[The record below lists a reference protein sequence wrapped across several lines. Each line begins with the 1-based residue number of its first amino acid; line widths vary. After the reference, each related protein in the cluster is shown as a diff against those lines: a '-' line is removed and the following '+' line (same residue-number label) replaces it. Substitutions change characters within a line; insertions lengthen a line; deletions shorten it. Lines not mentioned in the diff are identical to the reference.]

1 MASPH
6 IVTAVPYIF
15 GAEFE
20 EMAPVV
26 QKYVLEGMSAWT
38 KQDDAYPS
46 LDGEIDL
53 GGRRADAWLWY
64 GQWAHHWQ
72 NTLCLKVSQ
81 PTSAEFGDDKH
92 FVYDVVVVSK
102 TCLCLKTVEG
112 GGGGGVGVL
121 FYLKT

>member
-1 MASPH
+1 MALPR
-6 IVTAVPYIF
+6 IVTAVPDIF

-38 KQDDAYPS
+38 KQDDDYPS

-53 GGRRADAWLWY
+53 DGRRADAWLWY
-64 GQWAHHWQ
+64 GPWADQWK
-72 NTLCLKVSQ
+72 NNICLKVGYS
-81 PTSAEFGDDKH
+81 TSAEFGDDKH
-92 FVYDVVVVSK
+92 FVYGVVVVSK
-102 TCLCLKTVEG
+102 TCLCLKTDGV
-112 GGGGGVGVL
+112 GGGGVGVL